1 MVTHDNAER
10 LVSNGEYQKENP
22 NSKISI
28 TNSVETIYIYPSDL
42 DAYEKLGYRLGH
54 CHKTSQKLSNYVWIN
69 DRAQNK
75 RISKEDVS
83 TFLEQVFN
91 LGRTSF
97 KNGKQQ

>member
-1 MVTHDNAER
+1 MVTHDDAER

-42 DAYEKLGYRLGH
+42 DAYEKLGYRLDH

-75 RISKEDVS
+75 RVSKEDVS